1 MSTECLVAQLKV
13 SSIIW
18 NIVAAVSDASF
29 DSSSSLSN
37 ALWGVLKQKISKS
50 LAHVLLVSDVWH
62 VSDKWSIELWCDFV
76 ETHYPHRLLSP
87 VTSDSV
93 VQMPIGFRIC
103 TRPLGRLLASFQ
115 IAQNINEPLQWLLKR
130 LSENR
135 DDNSQEIKQ
144 VRVEFCSYVYYMFL
158 NIICQ

>member
-1 MSTECLVAQLKV
+1 MSTECLVAQLKD

-18 NIVAAVSDASF
+18 NIVDAVSDADF

-37 ALWGVLKQKISKS
+37 ALWGVFKQKISKS

-62 VSDKWSIELWCDFV
+62 VSDQWSIELWCDFFD
-76 ETHYPHRLLSP
+76 THYPHQRLVSS

-103 TRPLGRLLASFQ
+103 SRPLGRLLASFQ

-135 DDNSQEIKQ
+135 DDNSKEIKQ
-144 VRVEFCSYVYYMFL
+144 VRVEFCSHVYC
-158 NIICQ
+158 ICS